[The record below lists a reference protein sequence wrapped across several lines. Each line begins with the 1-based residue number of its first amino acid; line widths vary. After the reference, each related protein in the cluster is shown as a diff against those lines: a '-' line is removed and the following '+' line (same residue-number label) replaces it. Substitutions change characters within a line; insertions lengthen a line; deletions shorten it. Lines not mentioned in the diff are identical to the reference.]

1 MDIKEYLEKRRK
13 EINVAL
19 DENLPKGK
27 DMLSRAMRYN
37 VLGAGK
43 RLRPILVIAAAQM
56 FGARQEKAMLPACA
70 IELVHNFTLIHDDL
84 PCMDNDDYRRGRLTL
99 HNAYSEA
106 IAVLAGDALLN
117 LAFAVLVKGKGEV
130 TPSIRI
136 KLIEEVSN
144 ALGVYGLVGGQ
155 AKEISLRGQ
164 KLDLAAIEDIYMK
177 KTAALISAAIR
188 FGAIIGKAN
197 KKELALL
204 TSYGKH
210 IGIAFQVMDDIL
222 EFMNGEA
229 KRKQDEL
236 NYIFF
241 TDLEKA
247 REVTGKNIELAKKSL
262 RYFGR
267 RGEILLGIADYIIN
281 RNH

>member
-1 MDIKEYLEKRRK
+1 MDIREYFEKRIK
-13 EINVAL
+13 EINLAL
-19 DENLPKGK
+19 DKNLPKSK
-27 DMLSRAMRYN
+27 DMLSMAMRYN

-56 FGARQEKAMLPACA
+56 LGGKKEKAMLPACA

-99 HNAYSEA
+99 HKAYNEA
-106 IAVLAGDALLN
+106 VAVLAGDALLN
-117 LAFAVLVKGKGEV
+117 LAFAVLVKESGGAN
-130 TPSIRI
+130 PSIRI

-164 KLDLAAIEDIYMK
+164 ELDLAVIEDIYMK
-177 KTAALISAAIR
+177 KTAALISAAVR
-188 FGAIIGKAN
+188 LGAIIGNAN
-197 KKELALL
+197 KKELSLL

-210 IGIAFQVMDDIL
+210 IGIAFQIMDDIL
-222 EFMNGEA
+222 EFMSGEA
-229 KRKQDEL
+229 KRKEDEL
-236 NYIFF
+236 NYVLFMG
-241 TDLEKA
+241 LEEAKEA
-247 REVTGKNIELAKKSL
+247 AGKNIELAKESL

-267 RGEILLGIADYIIN
+267 RGEILLGIADYIIT
-281 RNH
+281 RDH